1 MDASSIVAIDEPVGM
16 LRPDD
21 RVVFLRGPGALGA
34 ASSGYQVDME
44 RLLDRFADH
53 ATASSIG
60 RVCGLPTDVLRVWEH
75 SLAAGDFAGVN
86 RLAVL
91 ACAIRA
97 VDTRHGIAM
106 IG

>member
-1 MDASSIVAIDEPVGM
+1 M

-21 RVVFLRGPGALGA
+21 GVVCVRGLGALGLV
-34 ASSGYQVDME
+34 SSDYQVDME

-60 RVCGLPTDVLRVWEH
+60 GVCGLSTDVLRVWEH
-75 SLAAGDFAGVN
+75 SLAAGDFTGVN
-86 RLAVL
+86 RLVVL
-91 ACAIRA
+91 ARAIRA